1 MKDILIKFQNYKPIE
16 IELDQIDVARKYKE
30 LVRKNST
37 ELPIFR
43 DPLSYNIDK
52 FCYLINKAKTILGW
66 DWLNKDYTNLEVITL
81 LHKDIEKYVGGD
93 SAGFCNIPEEHDNL
107 IHELHYCIHAIQN
120 NNDRGQWLQLEWFND
135 DGFLLPDDFNFKSK
149 LEFGDV
155 KLQNP
160 YVGHNPL
167 FVYQQND
174 YTSISQTCKFHDL
187 VRPGINLVIK
197 KYEIENFS
205 MDECLQ
211 WFSTHGPEF
220 VNRHGIEKIKHY
232 VGLPVIGR
240 VLNLDILEQI
250 ANAPKLTFE
259 YIKVN

>member
-1 MKDILIKFQNYKPIE
+1 ME
-16 IELDQIDVARKYKE
+16 EE
-30 LVRKNST
+30 
-37 ELPIFR
+37 
-43 DPLSYNIDK
+43 
-52 FCYLINKAKTILGW
+52 
-66 DWLNKDYTNLEVITL
+66 NL
-81 LHKDIEKYVGGD
+81 
-93 SAGFCNIPEEHDNL
+93 C
-107 IHELHYCIHAIQN
+107 
-120 NNDRGQWLQLEWFND
+120 
-135 DGFLLPDDFNFKSK
+135 LLPDDFNFKSK